1 MTRPL
6 PQVPDLCGRVDPQT
20 LTELMLAILNRGQPQ
35 RSIGASK

>member
-1 MTRPL
+1 MPRPL
-6 PQVPDLCGRVDPQT
+6 PPVPDLYGRVSPEA